1 MPALDGQT
9 VLVTGAAGWLGQ
21 SLLHALTD
29 GLSDCAAFAAPARTA
44 RIRAFV
50 LPHEAAALDGFRD
63 AVEVVTGDLRRPE
76 DCTRFCA
83 GAGGAIL
90 FHLAGIIHPRRVR
103 EFYEVNL
110 QGTEHVLAAAA
121 DASVAR
127 AVVMSSNS
135 PLGVN
140 PHPDHRF
147 DEDSPYAPYRHYG
160 RSKWLMEQNVA
171 RMQASGRLATV
182 VVRAPWFYGPYQPAR
197 QTEFFA
203 MIRDG
208 GAPVVAG
215 GRALRSMTYT
225 GNLAEGL
232 LRAATVEAAA
242 GRTYWIADARPYPM
256 TEVVDTVERLLETE
270 FGQPCAHRRLRL
282 PGLASD
288 VAQVCDG
295 ALQGLGLYNSK
306 IHVLAEMNKTIAC
319 SIERARRELG
329 YAPAVALEEG
339 MRRSL
344 RFVIERGLLPPR
356 RG

>member
-1 MPALDGQT
+1 MPELDGRML
-9 VLVTGAAGWLGQ
+9 LVTGAAGWLGQ
-21 SLLHALTD
+21 SLLHALVD
-29 GLSDCAAFAAPARTA
+29 GLPDCPAFAVPARAA
-44 RIRAFV
+44 RIRALV
-50 LPHEAAALDGFRD
+50 LPHEAEVLSDFGD
-63 AVEVVTGDLRRPE
+63 AIEVVTGDLRRAE
-76 DCTRFCA
+76 DCARLCA
-83 GAGGAIL
+83 GADGAIL
-90 FHLAGIIHPRRVR
+90 FHLAGIIHPRRIR
-103 EFYEVNL
+103 ELYEVNL
-110 QGTEHVLAAAA
+110 HGTEHVLDAAAA
-121 DASVAR
+121 AGVAR

-135 PLGVN
+135 PIGVN

-160 RSKWLMEQNVA
+160 RSKWLMERSVA
-171 RMQASGRLATV
+171 RVQAAGRLATV
-182 VVRAPWFYGPYQPAR
+182 VIRAPWFYGPYQPAR
-197 QTEFFA
+197 QTEFFV

-208 GAPVVAG
+208 GAPLVAG
-215 GRALRSMTYT
+215 GRALRSMTYI

-270 FGQPCAHRRLRL
+270 FGQRCAHRRLRL
-282 PGLASD
+282 PGIASD
-288 VAQVCDG
+288 VAQLCDG
-295 ALQGLGLYNSK
+295 ALQALGLYHPK

>member
-1 MPALDGQT
+1 MPALDGRM

-21 SLLHALTD
+21 SLLHALVH
-29 GLSDCAAFAAPARTA
+29 GLPDCPAFAVPPRPA
-44 RIRAFV
+44 RIRALV
-50 LPHEAAALDGFRD
+50 LPHESAALTGFGD
-63 AVEVVTGDLRRPE
+63 VEVVTGDVRRVE
-76 DCTRFCA
+76 DCARFCS
-83 GAGGAIL
+83 GADDAVL

-103 EFYEVNL
+103 ELYDVNVR
-110 QGTEHVLAAAA
+110 GTEQVLAAAEG
-121 DASVAR
+121 ASVAR

-160 RSKWLMEQNVA
+160 RSKWLMEQSVA
-171 RMQASGRLATV
+171 RVQAAGRLATV
-182 VVRAPWFYGPYQPAR
+182 VIRAPWFYGPYQPAR

-208 GAPVVAG
+208 GAPLVAG

-232 LRAATVEAAA
+232 LRAAVVESAA

-270 FGQPCAHRRLRL
+270 FGQPCAHKRLRL

-288 VAQVCDG
+288 VAQLCDG
-295 ALQGLGLYNSK
+295 ALQGIGLYNSK

-344 RFVIERGLLPPR
+344 RWVTERGLLPPR

>member
-1 MPALDGQT
+1 MLALDGRM

-21 SLLHALTD
+21 SLLHGLVD
-29 GLSDCAAFAAPARTA
+29 GLPDCPAFAVPARPA
-44 RIRAFV
+44 RIRTLV
-50 LPHEAAALDGFRD
+50 LPHEAATLADFRD
-63 AVEVVTGDLRRPE
+63 RIDVVSGDLRRTD
-76 DCTRFCA
+76 DCLRFCA
-83 GAGGAIL
+83 GAAGAIL
-90 FHLAGIIHPRRVR
+90 FHLAGIIHPRRIR

-110 QGTEHVLAAAA
+110 FGTEHVLDAAAA
-121 DASVAR
+121 AGVTR

-135 PLGVN
+135 PIGVN

-160 RSKWLMEQNVA
+160 RSKWLMEQSVA
-171 RMQASGRLATV
+171 RVQAAGRLAIV
-182 VVRAPWFYGPYQPAR
+182 VIRAPWFYGPHQPAR

-208 GAPVVAG
+208 GAPLVAG

-225 GNLAEGL
+225 GNLVEGL
-232 LRAATVEAAA
+232 LRAATVETAE

-270 FGQPCAHRRLRL
+270 FGQRCAHRRLRL
-282 PGLASD
+282 PGLASE

-295 ALQGLGLYNSK
+295 ALQALGLYNSK
-306 IHVLAEMNKTIAC
+306 IHVLAEMNKTITC

-344 RFVIERGLLPPR
+344 RFVVERGLLPPR